1 MKTGR
6 SHAASRGLGSGLLIA
21 ATVVT
26 AIAVVGAGT
35 FLFINSD
42 SKTGCDSNPLVLA
55 ASEQFETVAKA
66 AAKAVNDD
74 CAMVQVK
81 VQTTAEV
88 LATPEAELP
97 DLWIS
102 DSPAALHQFKAR
114 AVYLKTVSPAIASSP
129 VLLAG
134 GPSAKPASSWKEA
147 LTPGDV
153 TMLDPLVDGA
163 SALTLTSSAAE
174 QPGISDKDM
183 GNTFLISAQ
192 RYGEASAGGNVRV
205 PKLKEISATT
215 SQLFPVDEHD
225 LLTSMKTNPEITP
238 VVPQTG
244 ALLLK
249 FPLVAF
255 TSKLESYT
263 VGEQVAKWLHS
274 AAGTKVLNANLL
286 RARDGGAIPD
296 ISLDEAAPLPSV
308 PEGTEVTALR
318 FWSVTSVPSSLL
330 AVLDV
335 SGSMKF
341 KVGDTTR
348 LAIQMDAARAALE
361 VFPDHARIGAWVF
374 SENQGPNGR
383 PWKELSP
390 LERLDARDG
399 DLSHRKSMLRAVDT
413 LPSIAR
419 GGTGLYTTTLAGYKR
434 VLASYNDKY
443 FNSLILMTDGA
454 NEEPGSISLNK
465 LLSELKDLRDPNRN
479 VRIIA
484 IGMSADA
491 DMKSLRKIAA
501 STGGQAY
508 RADTPDE
515 IIQVFQDALL
525 SR

>member
-1 MKTGR
+1 VKTGR

-42 SKTGCDSNPLVLA
+42 SDPECDSKPLVLA
-55 ASEQFETVAKA
+55 ASEQFETIAQA
-66 AAKAVNDD
+66 AAKAVNGD
-74 CAMVQVK
+74 CAKVRVK
-81 VQTTAEV
+81 VQSAAEV
-88 LATPEAELP
+88 LDTPAESLP

-102 DSPAALHQFKAR
+102 DSPAALHQLEAR
-114 AVYLKTVSPAIASSP
+114 SVYLKTVSPAIASSP

-134 GPSAKPASSWKEA
+134 GPTAKPVSSWKDA

-153 TMLDPLVDGA
+153 TMLNPLVDGP
-163 SALTLTSSAAE
+163 SALALTSAAAE
-174 QPGISDKDM
+174 NPSISEKDM
-183 GNTFLISAQ
+183 GNTFLLSAQ
-192 RYGEASAGGNVRV
+192 RYGEASAGGQVQA
-205 PKLKEISATT
+205 PKLEEISATT
-215 SQLFPVDEHD
+215 VRLLPTDEHD
-225 LLTSMKTNPEITP
+225 LLTAIKTNSNITP

-244 ALLLK
+244 PLLLE

-263 VGEQVAKWLHS
+263 VGEQVAKWLRS
-274 AAGTKVLNANLL
+274 AAGTKVLNANQF
-286 RARDGGAIPD
+286 RNQNGRPIPGTT
-296 ISLDEAAPLPSV
+296 LVEAEPLPQV
-308 PEGTEVTALR
+308 PEETEGTAMR

-341 KVGDTTR
+341 KIGNTTR
-348 LAIQMDAARAALE
+348 LAIEMDAAKAALQ

-383 PWKELSP
+383 PWKELAP
-390 LERLDARDG
+390 LKRLDARDG
-399 DLSHRKSMLRAVDT
+399 NLSHRKSMQQVVDT
-413 LPSIAR
+413 LPGMTR

-454 NEEPGSISLNK
+454 NEEPNSISLNK
-465 LLSELKDLRDPNRN
+465 LLSELKDLRDPDRS

-484 IGMSADA
+484 IGISADA

-501 STGGQAY
+501 ATGGQAY